1 MDLICTEPRPH
12 LLGRALSWP
21 GHLRVSTSGF
31 FGLYHSTIMLKS
43 ESTWNQKC
51 TECCEPAICLFSK
64 RDISIHNIQ
73 RYFWK
78 IQGSGCWHVHF
89 VEFVTILLQTL
100 VIHTDSST
108 FKLYLIAQIHKS
120 RMYGTW
126 KVLVASV
133 ATNFWI
139 LVVSKVNLG
148 ALATV
153 SGTISCSALRV
164 GEQH

>member
-12 LLGRALSWP
+12 LFGCALSWP
-21 GHLRVSTSGF
+21 GHLRVSTSGS

-78 IQGSGCWHVHF
+78 IQDGGCRHVRF
-89 VEFVTILLQTL
+89 VDLLQTL
-100 VIHTDSST
+100 VVHTNSST
-108 FKLYLIAQIHKS
+108 FKVYLIAQIHKS
-120 RMYGTW
+120 RMYGT
-126 KVLVASV
+126 
-133 ATNFWI
+133 
-139 LVVSKVNLG
+139 
-148 ALATV
+148 
-153 SGTISCSALRV
+153 
-164 GEQH
+164 